1 MLPLLHSKCLS
12 LKPPNFLG
20 AVLSKKKHKNKFEEL
35 HHHQDQDHLW
45 NIKKQRWDSQRNML
59 SQVQPRSH
67 AVQRK
72 WGWSSALFR
81 EVSIS
86 RKCQGFFWKM
96 PRGFLKNAKDVWKSW
111 RFLWGG
117 GPKMWVLPIISWLW
131 SYGWHLWNL
140 GCLRKFSGIFCTKI
154 KWYKSHPVFFW
165 KEPLKNVQAK
175 TNHGIPKESMQSVVC
190 SVRIPNLW
198 QTMGGVVA
206 SPRHE
211 FPQNPDKAQLLGSD
225 FLGWTSDCPIWF
237 ASCWLLLLF
246 WRKNGWIS
254 EWFTLQKGG
263 DFQKTSVNKVI

>member
-117 GPKMWVLPIISWLW
+117 V
-131 SYGWHLWNL
+131 
-140 GCLRKFSGIFCTKI
+140 RKCEFC
-154 KWYKSHPVFFW
+154 
-165 KEPLKNVQAK
+165 
-175 TNHGIPKESMQSVVC
+175 QS
-190 SVRIPNLW
+190 
-198 QTMGGVVA
+198 
-206 SPRHE
+206 
-211 FPQNPDKAQLLGSD
+211 
-225 FLGWTSDCPIWF
+225 FLGYGVMD
-237 ASCWLLLLF
+237 
-246 WRKNGWIS
+246 GIS
-254 EWFTLQKGG
+254 EILDALGNFLGFFAQKSNDTNPTL
-263 DFQKTSVNKVI
+263 FFSERNL